1 MTIALLYLGVF
12 FLALLIYPYAIYP
25 ALLRLFPRVPVTGGG
40 AGSDKTSVT
49 LAFSAFNEA
58 RSIQEKLENIA
69 HLRARYPDLEVLA
82 YDDGSSDGTLAA
94 MQARPELL
102 DVIVGEGRQGKAH
115 GMKKLVARA
124 KGEIVIFTDANVLL
138 DEEAVDRVRFWH
150 GDPRVGGICG
160 NLRYLGA
167 DSSTTASVGGA
178 YWRLEEK
185 IKDAE
190 SLTGSVMGADGSIF
204 AIRRAL
210 YPDFPDTVL
219 DDFTVSMTVVFR
231 GLRLIKCN
239 DVIAYERLVASRS
252 DEFSRK
258 VRISAR
264 AFHTHLYL
272 WSQLKRMSRL
282 DRFKYVSHK
291 LLRWFGGLFLI
302 LGVLCF
308 LALGFVLAT
317 YVGVL
322 AVIGLFLAVTLAS
335 KIGFKPLDS
344 AFEIALSMIATLWG
358 VIKAIRG
365 QTFQT
370 WVPAASR

>member
-1 MTIALLYLGVF
+1 MTIALLCLGVF
-12 FLALLIYPYAIYP
+12 FLVLLIYPYAIYP
-25 ALLRLFPRVPVTGGG
+25 VLLWLFPQIPVAGG
-40 AGSDKTSVT
+40 AGGQDKTSVT

-102 DVIVGEGRQGKAH
+102 DVVVGEGRQGKAH

-124 KGEIVIFTDANVLL
+124 KGEIIIFTDANVLL

-167 DSSTTASVGGA
+167 ESSTTASVGGA
-178 YWRLEEK
+178 YWRLEER

-190 SLTGSVMGADGSIF
+190 SRTGSVMGADGSIF

-231 GLRLIKCN
+231 GFRLIKCN

-264 AFHTHLYL
+264 AFHTHLCL
-272 WSQLKRMSRL
+272 QSQLSRMSL
-282 DRFKYVSHK
+282 LNRFKYVSHK

-302 LGVLCF
+302 LAVLSF
-308 LALGFVLAT
+308 LALSFALAT

-322 AVIGLFLAVTLAS
+322 AVTMLFLAVTLAS

-344 AFEIALSMIATLWG
+344 AFEISLSMIATLWG